1 MLSRDLFRRTMIGL
15 SVCLVVSG
23 VSRPSQSTR
32 AQAPVLAEIAPQAE
46 PDGTSDSRGAG
57 LPSERTRGRFETM
70 ALFQGPMPTGV
81 TVSDDGRVFVC
92 IPRSMDDRTPITVAE
107 VRDGRTSAYPDAAIN
122 RLNRGRAGETFVSIQ
137 SVVIDPKNRLWA
149 LDVGRVG
156 MDPVIPEGAKLVGI
170 DLTTNQVFKTIVFP
184 PEVALP
190 TSSVNDVRF
199 DLRRGSDGVA
209 FITDASDTGPNAII
223 VVDLATGESARRL
236 HDHPSTKAEPQ
247 FLPFVEGRELRL
259 RLPGQSPKF
268 ISTGADGIAIS
279 SDGASLYYSPLAS
292 RRLFSVST
300 DALLDRNASDA
311 YVADTVRDLGP
322 KPAADGLESDA
333 EGRLYSTAYEQHAVM
348 RRSADGTYQT
358 LLFDPRVLWPDT
370 LSLASDGYLYLLN
383 NQLHRQPRY
392 HNGMD
397 RRERPYSLLR
407 VRVDATPVR
416 LQ

>member
-1 MLSRDLFRRTMIGL
+1 LARRTIVGL
-15 SVCLVVSG
+15 SVCLGVLVVI
-23 VSRPSQSTR
+23 RPSRSTG
-32 AQAPVLAEIAPQAE
+32 APAPVLTDVVAQTA
-46 PDGTSDSRGAG
+46 PDGTVDAQGSE
-57 LPSERTRGRFETM
+57 LPSERTRGRFETV
-70 ALFQGPMPTGV
+70 ALFHGVMPTGV

-92 IPRSMDDRTPITVAE
+92 MPRSMDDPTPITVAE
-107 VRDGRTSAYPDAAIN
+107 VTDGRTTAYPDASIN
-122 RLNRGRAGETFVSIQ
+122 RLNPARAAETFVSIQ
-137 SVVIDPKNRLWA
+137 SVVIDPKNHLWA

-156 MDPVIPEGAKLVGI
+156 MEPVIPGGAKLIGI
-170 DLTTNQVFKTIVFP
+170 DLTTNQVFKTIVLP

-199 DLRRGSDGVA
+199 DLRRGSEGVA
-209 FITDASDTGPNAII
+209 FITDSSDSGPNAII

-247 FLPFVEGRELRL
+247 FLPFVEGRDLRL
-259 RLPGQSPKF
+259 RLPGQPPKF

-311 YVADTVRDLGP
+311 DVADTVRDLGP

-333 EGRLYSTAYEQHAVM
+333 EGRLYSTAYEHHAVV
-348 RRSADGTYQT
+348 RRSPDGTYQT

-392 HNGMD
+392 HHGAG

-407 VRVDATPVR
+407 VRVAATPVR